1 MADLAKL
8 DTNKASEEGVWC
20 EIENPANGELTGIRI
35 KVLGMDS
42 KAYQDQTRKIQ
53 DKNLKKGFRGMK
65 NLKTETLDNN
75 KIELICVITT
85 EWENVEYNGEAME
98 CNIENKR
105 WLYKTFRWVF
115 DQVDEF
121 VGDRGNFLGESE
133 TK

>member
-1 MADLAKL
+1 MTDLAQL
-8 DTNKASEEGVWC
+8 DTNKASEDGVWC
-20 EIENPANGELTGIRI
+20 EIENPANGESTGIKV

-42 KAYQDQTRKIQ
+42 KVYQDQTRKIQ

-75 KIELICVITT
+75 KIELICVCTT
-85 EWENVEYNGEAME
+85 EWENVEYNGETLE
-98 CNIENKR
+98 CNMENKR
-105 WLYKTFRWVF
+105 WLYKTFRWIF

-121 VGDRGNFLGESE
+121 IGDRGNFLGEFV

>member
-1 MADLAKL
+1 MTDLAKL

-20 EIENPANGELTGIRI
+20 EIENPANGESTGIKV

-75 KIELICVITT
+75 KIELICVCTT
-85 EWENVEYNGEAME
+85 EWENVEYNGETLE
-98 CNIENKR
+98 CNMENKR
-105 WLYKTFRWVF
+105 WLYKTFRWIF

-121 VGDRGNFLGESE
+121 IGDRGNFLGEFV
-133 TK
+133 KK